1 MNSFNKYINIT
12 QDCEIMLVLKWLGN
26 SDFIAII
33 PCIWAPLPWIY
44 EEANTELIRQ
54 SLDDA
59 LGILDHLVIEETGAG
74 HQFTHLFLTSMH
86 HVGVTVSD
94 CKQNVVTIR
103 LLVSLTRKSCESEK
117 YQFYTKFS
125 EIFHPNQDQGRTTK
139 LNEKWIL
146 VHNFLIPAYFHN
158 WVFFSHSIS
167 RYHDSHYS
175 IYTFP

>member
-1 MNSFNKYINIT
+1 MNSFNKYVNIT

-33 PCIWAPLPWIY
+33 PCIWAPLPRIY

-54 SLDDA
+54 SLNDA
-59 LGILDHLVIEETGAG
+59 LGVLDHLVIEETGAG
-74 HQFTHLFLTSMH
+74 HQFSHLFLTSMH

-103 LLVSLTRKSCESEK
+103 LLVSLSRKSCESEK

-146 VHNFLIPAYFHN
+146 NHNFLIPAYFH
-158 WVFFSHSIS
+158 
-167 RYHDSHYS
+167 
-175 IYTFP
+175 

>member
-1 MNSFNKYINIT
+1 MNSFNKYVNIT

-33 PCIWAPLPWIY
+33 PCIWAPLPRIY

-54 SLDDA
+54 SLNDA
-59 LGILDHLVIEETGAG
+59 LGVLDHLVIEETGAG
-74 HQFTHLFLTSMH
+74 HQFSHLFLTSMH
-86 HVGVTVSD
+86 HVGVTVSH
-94 CKQNVVTIR
+94 CKQNVVTIW
-103 LLVSLTRKSCESEK
+103 LLVSLSRKSCESEK

-146 VHNFLIPAYFHN
+146 VHNFLIPAYFH
-158 WVFFSHSIS
+158 
-167 RYHDSHYS
+167 
-175 IYTFP
+175 